1 MTAETRKSSST
12 LAGRDVRIFR
22 DTPLSFVDGGLVSM
36 IEHQR
41 AGLASG
47 VVGVISRKL
56 DLSVDALLATLKLPR
71 STVKARQASGKNLSE
86 QEAERMVRAARIFK
100 RATEV
105 LEDEEDARSWLKQ
118 PLRALG
124 GEPPLSFLDTDAGY
138 DMVEDELKRI
148 EYGIVA

>member
-1 MTAETRKSSST
+1 MATETRKSSST
-12 LAGRDVRIFR
+12 LAGGAVQLFR

-56 DLSVDALLATLKLPR
+56 DLSVDALLSTLKLPR
-71 STVKARQASGKNLSE
+71 STVKARQAHGRPLSG

-105 LEDEEDARSWLKQ
+105 LEDEEDARTWLKQ

-138 DMVEDELKRI
+138 DLVEDELKRI

>member
-1 MTAETRKSSST
+1 MR
-12 LAGRDVRIFR
+12 LFR

-56 DLSVDALLATLKLPR
+56 DLSVDALLSTLKLPR
-71 STVKARQASGKNLSE
+71 STVKGRQASGKNLSE

-105 LEDEEDARSWLKQ
+105 LEDEEDARNWLKQ

>member
-1 MTAETRKSSST
+1 MTIETRKSSST
-12 LAGRDVRIFR
+12 LAGREVRIFR

-56 DLSVDALLATLKLPR
+56 DLSVDALLSTLKLPR
-71 STVKARQASGKNLSE
+71 STVKARQASGKNLSD

-105 LEDEEDARSWLKQ
+105 LEDEEDARNWLKQ